1 MLYHCKTSASVLLVA
16 VDERQLESLETLTC
30 EEKTASRIY
39 IVAQLSGKKNKV
51 STRKELD

>member
-1 MLYHCKTSASVLLVA
+1 MLYHCKTSASVLA

-30 EEKTASRIY
+30 EEKSASRIY

-51 STRKELD
+51 STRKKLD